1 MGYMHIDN
9 LYKNQT
15 ILMFKECYAMEKI
28 HGTSAHI
35 GIRKDNDVV
44 QVKIFSGGENY
55 ANFTKLFDCEFL
67 KQKFAELNLNNIIIF
82 GEAYGGKQQGMKDTY
97 GDKLKFVAFEVMI
110 GEKWLGVTQ
119 AEVFC
124 KEFNIEF
131 VHYDIVK
138 TDIEILDVLASAPS
152 VQAKRNGILED
163 KLREGI
169 ILRPLIE
176 VTKNNG
182 DRIIAKHKNEKFKE
196 REHQPKVKE
205 DNLVVLTEIDAIVDE
220 WVTEMRL
227 SHILGKR
234 ETYNIENTGEILSE
248 MVEDILREAKNEILI
263 SENNKGLI
271 SAIKRRTAQ
280 LFKER
285 IKNENLK

>member
-1 MGYMHIDN
+1 M
-9 LYKNQT
+9 
-15 ILMFKECYAMEKI
+15 IL
-28 HGTSAHI
+28 
-35 GIRKDNDVV
+35 
-44 QVKIFSGGENY
+44 
-55 ANFTKLFDCEFL
+55 L
-67 KQKFAELNLNNIIIF
+67 KQTSI
-82 GEAYGGKQQGMKDTY
+82 
-97 GDKLKFVAFEVMI
+97 
-110 GEKWLGVTQ
+110 
-119 AEVFC
+119 
-124 KEFNIEF
+124 
-131 VHYDIVK
+131 
-138 TDIEILDVLASAPS
+138 ILDVLASAPS

-169 ILRPLIE
+169 VLRPLIE

-182 DRIIAKHKNEKFKE
+182 DRIIVKHKNEKFKE